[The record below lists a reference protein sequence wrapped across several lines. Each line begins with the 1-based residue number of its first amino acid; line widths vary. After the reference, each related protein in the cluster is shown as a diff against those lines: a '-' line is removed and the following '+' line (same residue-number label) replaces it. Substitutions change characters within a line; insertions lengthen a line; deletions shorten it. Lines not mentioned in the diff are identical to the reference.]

1 MQLVNMD
8 VDPYG
13 AQPRSHF
20 GPLSP
25 GLNAICGPRGS
36 GKTTLLNWLRQ
47 IAAENQS
54 PAPYPSTWSSP
65 VAPLTGSSGQP
76 LVSGR
81 VELRNRGVTFQLASD
96 RDGRVNYGASVHGS
110 PAYGDRSTAWSVP
123 TQALSARQRDAFQ
136 SLAHDSGAAD
146 TEASLE
152 ALARRLRLTDPQP
165 TEAYERRQ
173 QLLAREQVLVQ
184 SLGRLPLA
192 GAGRDALLAEQRE
205 VEAELYRLSQVRPT
219 SDFVS
224 DTRRLGERFELIEAE
239 LHNRQ
244 EELAQL
250 DREIATVRGEIAR
263 CEVGSHTP
271 EIGESFRSQL
281 QQLDD
286 RLNRWRQTLR
296 DLKAHRERVD
306 HNATD
311 ARLDKQIGDQLGSTK
326 ESDPRAALRSL
337 EAQILNTRAQL
348 DQLVDRYDTA
358 PQSLTR
364 ESGYATPALGFDV
377 RRDLTGRTRI
387 AYGESYTTAPDAGLL
402 PEKLRAMQHDLH
414 EVCQQLARHE
424 ATAAAAT
431 LKQQAQQLQRCEAE
445 LLLSV
450 ERLIDERAALLRK
463 IADEQHLSMEQL
475 TLSFGQWCQ
484 CHDHIG
490 LQDWLLR
497 EDQAATLSSQSTAP
511 SKPYLLDDLQ
521 RLENQRK
528 QVSLRCE
535 ECRRQLRDNDMV
547 RRSHATQ
554 PWELRVDRDRARH
567 DQLVRELE
575 RVSGQLQA
583 LQAREQSQSELER
596 VRQELARLPLAPVA
610 NDRYMS
616 AFNRHV
622 AGLVGPHNRHY
633 LPRAATP
640 SAVADA
646 RYYDNIN
653 GTVATQPVAYA
664 EYEVPSAVVRVA
676 LRLSIAEAMAAQ
688 GEPVALILDAA
699 LDGLSADVQR
709 AAVAYLAVV
718 ARGQQQIILLTS
730 DEQVANLVRAQHG
743 YVGYFPAAIAPQIE
757 FDINRQLTA
766 YANDH
771 EAAKWS
777 HPIER
782 EPIAPVRAPRSDY
795 YLNDRSLI
803 EDLPTLDATTAARC
817 RALGIDRIGDLLD
830 VDPHWLADNLRL
842 DGISSAHITR
852 WQAEARLLC
861 SVRKLR
867 PFDARVLVGAGIRTP
882 QQLSEM
888 HPSHLLDR
896 VERFLSTEHGRNIL
910 RSGSS
915 FELTRI
921 TSWIAAAKTGPQRYQ
936 RTSMINNE
944 LGYDEVEFPEDETA
958 GFVDDNDDRERGYAV
973 RDRNSAYV
981 RNGTRA
987 DPRNGERQRTRSNNG
1002 ARRTNP
1008 RNADRNATAQ
1018 STDTEYPALRR
1029 EQRSEQRSGQRNE
1042 QRSERTDGAR
1052 SRSEGTARGPRVS
1065 RSENRQFERAPR
1077 APRTEPVRREA
1088 VRGETVRLAAT
1099 HDSVQAT
1106 QRLKFYLELA
1116 SPVVDAPSIGP
1127 RMASRLEAFG
1137 ILTVDQLLAAHAES
1151 LADKLNMRRIDADLI
1166 RGWQEQARLVCR
1178 IPNLRGH
1185 DAQLLVACQLTSPE
1199 ELARMDASAV
1209 LEQVLEIAH
1218 SSEGQRILRGSQAPD
1233 LAEVNNWIAWAAS
1246 CRSLHAA

>member
-54 PAPYPSTWSSP
+54 TTPYPSTTPYASTWSSP

-110 PAYGDRSTAWSVP
+110 PDYGDRSTAWSVP
-123 TQALSARQRDAFQ
+123 TQAFSARQRDVFQ
-136 SLAHDSGAAD
+136 ALAHASGAAD
-146 TEASLE
+146 TEATLE

-184 SLGRLPLA
+184 SLGRMPLT
-192 GAGRDALLAEQRE
+192 GADRDALLAEQRE
-205 VEAELYRLSQVRPT
+205 MEAELHRLSQARPT

-224 DTRRLGERFELIEAE
+224 DTRRLGERFERIEAE
-239 LHNRQ
+239 LRNRQ

-250 DREIATVRGEIAR
+250 DREIAAVRGEIAR
-263 CEVGSHTP
+263 CEVGSHAP

-311 ARLDKQIGDQLGSTK
+311 ARLDQQVGDQLGSTK

-364 ESGYATPALGFDV
+364 ESGYTAPVNGFDV
-377 RRDLTGRTRI
+377 RRDITGRTRI
-387 AYGESYTTAPDAGLL
+387 AYGESYTTASDAGLL

-424 ATAAAAT
+424 ATAAAEM
-431 LKQQAQQLQRCEAE
+431 LKQQAQQLQRSEAE

-463 IADEQHLSMEQL
+463 IADEQHLSMEQ
-475 TLSFGQWCQ
+475 
-484 CHDHIG
+484 
-490 LQDWLLR
+490 
-497 EDQAATLSSQSTAP
+497 
-511 SKPYLLDDLQ
+511 
-521 RLENQRK
+521 
-528 QVSLRCE
+528 
-535 ECRRQLRDNDMV
+535 
-547 RRSHATQ
+547 
-554 PWELRVDRDRARH
+554 
-567 DQLVRELE
+567 
-575 RVSGQLQA
+575 
-583 LQAREQSQSELER
+583 SQSELER

-610 NDRYMS
+610 NDHYMS

-640 SAVADA
+640 SAVADV
-646 RYYDNIN
+646 RYYDKVN
-653 GTVATQPVAYA
+653 GTVVTQPVAYA

-699 LDGLSADVQR
+699 LDGLSVDVQR

-743 YVGYFPAAIAPQIE
+743 YVGYFPAAIAPHIE

-777 HPIER
+777 HPMER
-782 EPIAPVRAPRSDY
+782 EPVAPVRAPRSDY

-958 GFVDDNDDRERGYAV
+958 GFVDDRERGYAD
-973 RDRNSAYV
+973 RDRGSAYV
-981 RNGTRA
+981 RNGARA
-987 DPRNGERQRTRSNNG
+987 DLRNGERQRTRSNNG
-1002 ARRTNP
+1002 VRRTSP
-1008 RNADRNATAQ
+1008 RNIDRHAATQ
-1018 STDTEYPALRR
+1018 SAETEYPALRR
-1029 EQRSEQRSGQRNE
+1029 EQRGEQRSE

-1052 SRSEGTARGPRVS
+1052 GRAEGTARGPRVS
-1065 RSENRQFERAPR
+1065 RSESRQFERAPR

-1099 HDSVQAT
+1099 HDSVQST

-1137 ILTVDQLLAAHAES
+1137 ILTVDQLLAANAES
-1151 LADKLNMRRIDADLI
+1151 LADKLNMRRIDADVI
-1166 RGWQEQARLVCR
+1166 RSWQEQARLVCR

-1199 ELARMDASAV
+1199 ELARMDASEV
-1209 LEQVLEIAH
+1209 LEQVLEIAD

-1233 LAEVNNWIAWAAS
+1233 LAEVNDWIAWAAS